1 MDYLEIRA
9 LYHHGIPGQKWGIRR
24 YQDKDGKLTAEGK
37 KRYNKDILGKELTYD
52 EDKGRYYYE
61 DKDGNRIYEKTQAKH
76 LDDKDLSDL
85 NMRVIQEERLM
96 KAYDEAYD
104 KKGPKTADVLL
115 ETSKFSNELARA
127 IPTGTGKYVKK
138 DYSSLSNEELS
149 NRIRRL
155 ELESKY
161 GQLSGDTKYVKS
173 GGEKTREIL
182 QTAGAALAIGAT
194 AANLVTTIL
203 KYKRGQKEDSAI
215 DEDELSHHG
224 VKGQKWGVRKERDYD
239 DEASS
244 DYEAEQAKKSRR
256 NKILVGALITAA
268 TVAIGTAYI
277 KRKLAK
283 SSASSGTPS
292 NNKPKSVEKV
302 KATVVKD
309 AIKAT
314 KPKSSGG
321 GVIIDAEFRDVSR
334 GASFVGS
341 LLPSVSS
348 APSRNVIG
356 TITPKL
362 LTHSDLHGLRCKF
375 ATVDALLYDPSEI
388 AELVHHGIKGQKWGV
403 RRFQE
408 ANGALTPEG
417 KKRYYLNEGT
427 KEIIKNTGSYKGFV
441 KKYQNSY
448 TKYGKLAGAKRGF
461 LFGMGT
467 GAAMGIGKV
476 AVDILTNKG
485 SKGASSNEVV
495 NRFIRNAIVGSLG
508 GAAVGTLLG
517 GIAGK
522 NNAEAQL
529 AEKGKEYTDVILN
542 TPVDRLKKGS
552 R

>member
-9 LYHHGIPGQKWGIRR
+9 LYHHGIKGQKWGLRR
-24 YQDKDGKLTAEGK
+24 YQNEDGTLTAEGK
-37 KRYNKDILGKELTYD
+37 KRYNKDILGKDLTYD
-52 EDKGRYYYE
+52 KEKGRYYYE
-61 DKDGNRIYEKTQAKH
+61 DKDGNRIYEKTQASH
-76 LDDKDLSDL
+76 LDDKDISDL

-96 KAYDEAYD
+96 DAHD
-104 KKGPKTADVLL
+104 KTYERKGASAADVLS
-115 ETSKFSNELARA
+115 ETSKFSNDLARA
-127 IPTGTGKYVKK
+127 IPTGTGKYIKK

-182 QTAGAALAIGAT
+182 QTAGATLAIGAT
-194 AANLVTTIL
+194 AARLVTTIL
-203 KYKRGQKEDSAI
+203 DYKKGHKKDSAI

-244 DYEAEQAKKSRR
+244 DYEVEQAKKSRR
-256 NKILVGALITAA
+256 NKILVGALVTAA

-277 KRKLAK
+277 KRKLSKNSAASD
-283 SSASSGTPS
+283 SSST
-292 NNKPKSVEKV
+292 NKPKAVEKV

-309 AIKAT
+309 TIKAT
-314 KPKSSGG
+314 KPKSSGA

-341 LLPSVSS
+341 LLPSVNS
-348 APSRNVIG
+348 APRRNVIG

-362 LTHSDLHGLRCKF
+362 LTHSD
-375 ATVDALLYDPSEI
+375 I

-461 LFGMGT
+461 LLGMGT

-476 AVDILTNKG
+476 AIDILTNKG
-485 SKGASSNEVV
+485 SKKASSNEVV

-522 NNAEAQL
+522 NSAEAQL

-542 TPVDRLKKGS
+542 TPVDRLRKGS